1 MAQLTPTF
9 ELCAKV
15 GVGRS
20 FSGGQ
25 CGRGARKA
33 ADERLLAIV
42 CLDARLFLIVLER
55 FVSKQSNKP
64 VGARRQEGT
73 RAWRLESRVLLNDAL
88 EELAGG
94 AARRTA
100 NT

>member
-1 MAQLTPTF
+1 MLWGCAAPGLERVAQLTPTF

-42 CLDARLFLIVLER
+42 CLYTRLFLVVLDG
-55 FVSKQSNKP
+55 FVAEDVDKPANTRGQQGGMWLP
-64 VGARRQEGT
+64 VGVERIT
-73 RAWRLESRVLLNDAL
+73 R
-88 EELAGG
+88 
-94 AARRTA
+94 
-100 NT
+100 